1 MSIQI
6 IYIAVV
12 VMLLFGAT
20 IFSHELG
27 HFFAARLL
35 GMVVDVF
42 SLGFGPAIWKKKING
57 IVYQVA
63 AIPVGGYVALP
74 QMDPELGIPDDKA
87 KDADEPGK
95 DDETAEPAEP
105 PRNLPRIAPWK
116 KIIVAVAGAAGNI
129 ILAVLLAWVVYWLGK
144 PSTPSERCA
153 VIGFVDQDTP
163 ACIAGARTGDEIV
176 EINGRRV
183 YNWNDVLQENARFE
197 TVTMALR
204 RGREIVTIAVP
215 TEKNLIGLRI
225 VEGLR
230 ESSICKVKS
239 VDPESPAALAGMR
252 PGDVVKF
259 FNEFEV
265 LSIDYLIALVSAR
278 SELET
283 AVTVERDGALLRLQV
298 TPRMH
303 PELERAVIGIRFD
316 PMAFDYDQKVHVRP
330 SVQLKRHATMILR
343 VVRSLLTPK
352 EAKATSEGL
361 GGPFIIIFMFVEM
374 VKRSLVTALWFTCF
388 LNVNLAILNMLPIPI
403 LDGGHV
409 VFALWEL
416 VTRRPA
422 HPRVVIW
429 LSNFFAGLLIL
440 AIVLLS
446 GRDLQRIL
454 QIHRI
459 LKPPAAQHE
468 PATNGPP
475 DTSAPDISAPDT
487 AAEVITPRVAEDDP
501 STPDTSALEKEPH
514 AVDPGSLA
522 PE

>member
-1 MSIQI
+1 MTIQI
-6 IYIAVV
+6 IYIAAVV
-12 VMLLFGAT
+12 VVLFGAT
-20 IFSHELG
+20 IFAHELG

-42 SLGFGPAIWKKKING
+42 SLGFGPAIWKRKING
-57 IVYQVA
+57 VVYQVA
-63 AIPVGGYVALP
+63 SIPVGGYVALP
-74 QMDPELGIPDDKA
+74 QMDPELGMPR
-87 KDADEPGK
+87 
-95 DDETAEPAEP
+95 DDEKTDDTAEKEEPPEP
-105 PRNLPRIAPWK
+105 PRDLPHLAPWK

-129 ILAVLLAWVVYWLGK
+129 ILAILLSWAVYWLGK
-144 PSTPSERCA
+144 PSTPGERCA
-153 VIGFVDQDTP
+153 VIGFVEPDSP
-163 ACIAGARTGDEIV
+163 AYRAGVLTGDEIV
-176 EINGRRV
+176 EVNGRSV
-183 YNWNDVLQENARFE
+183 ENWNDVLQENARVE
-197 TVTMALR
+197 IVTLSLK
-204 RGREIVTIAVP
+204 RGREIVKVAIP
-215 TEKNLIGLRI
+215 TEKNLIGLRV

-239 VDPESPAALAGMR
+239 VDPDSSAARAGMLS
-252 PGDVVKF
+252 GDIVKL
-259 FNEFEV
+259 FNDEEV
-265 LSIDYLIALVSAR
+265 LSVDHLVALVSLR
-278 SELET
+278 PDQET
-283 AVTVERDGALLRLQV
+283 PIVVERDGALVLLRV

-316 PMAFDYDQKVHVRP
+316 PMAFDYDRKVHIRP

-361 GGPFIIIFMFVEM
+361 CGPFIIIFMFVEM

-416 VTRRPA
+416 VVRKPA

-459 LKPPAAQHE
+459 LKPPADQHE
-468 PATNGPP
+468 ICTNAAP
-475 DTSAPDISAPDT
+475 DTSAPDTSVPDT
-487 AAEVITPRVAEDDP
+487 SVPDDDELEAA
-501 STPDTSALEKEPH
+501 TPDTDVQLDDIPDDEAQRVE
-514 AVDPGSLA
+514 
-522 PE
+522 